1 MLNILILVTKAE
13 IGGAQ
18 MSVLNLAEELKKQG
32 NNVTV
37 AFGYGNFLSEEL
49 KKLDIPYYRFKKLVR
64 TNCPFKN
71 LLFLFEF
78 RNYLKFNNFD
88 IIHINS
94 SNALLAGVGAK
105 LSPLSPFRGE
115 RIRSSKPSGQSK
127 TKTVFTFRGMS
138 LLDSNYKKY
147 KFLKIIYRAYFKFL
161 LKYIDKKI
169 FVSKF
174 NYDFALK
181 EKIIKKGSVVYNGLN
196 KERLKFYDKKKVKN
210 LLADHLQIDLNNKFI
225 IGSIGRHCYAKNY
238 EFLINIFQDILKIN
252 PFAVCVIIGGFGEET
267 YKYKKLIKKLNLK
280 NKIFLTGEINNA
292 SKFISAFDLFTLVS
306 RYEGMPITLIES
318 LFAGLPILAT
328 RVGGIPEM
336 LNNNEQQL
344 FELNNKNDF
353 LKKFIALSQ
362 EEKIIKDIKRNNR
375 KLAEKYDIKNTVEG
389 YLKIYNPNF

>member
-32 NNVTV
+32 HNVTV
-37 AFGYGNFLSEEL
+37 AFGKGNFLSEEL
-49 KKLDIPYYRFKKLVR
+49 KPLNIPYYRFKKLVR
-64 TNCPFKN
+64 THNPFKN

-78 RNYLKFNNFD
+78 KNYLKLNNFD

-94 SNALLAGVGAK
+94 SNALTAGFGAK

-115 RIRSSKPSGQSK
+115 RI
-127 TKTVFTFRGMS
+127 KTVFTFRGMS
-138 LLDSNYKKY
+138 LLDSNYKKN
-147 KFLKIIYRAYFKFL
+147 KFLKIIYRAYFKFFL
-161 LKYIDKKI
+161 NFIDKKI

-181 EKIIKKGSVVYNGLN
+181 EKIIKKGNVVYNGLN
-196 KERLKFYDKKKVKN
+196 KEKLKFYDKKKVKN
-210 LLADHLQIDLNNKFI
+210 LLENHLQTDLGDKFI

-267 YKYKKLIKKLNLK
+267 DKYKKLIKKLNLK
-280 NKIFLTGEINNA
+280 NKVFLTGEINNA

-318 LFAGLPILAT
+318 LFAGLPILAS

-336 LNNNEQQL
+336 LNNDERQL

-353 LKKFIALSQ
+353 LKKFITLSQ
-362 EEKIIKDIKRNNR
+362 EEKIIKGIKKNNR
-375 KLAEKYDIKNTVEG
+375 ELAEKYDIKNTVEG
-389 YLKIYNPNF
+389 YLDVYRS

>member
-32 NNVTV
+32 HNVTV

-64 TNCPFKN
+64 THCPLKN

-78 RNYLKFNNFD
+78 KNYLKLNNFD

-94 SNALLAGVGAK
+94 SNALLAGIAAK
-105 LSPLSPFRGE
+105 LSK
-115 RIRSSKPSGQSK
+115 SKAK
-127 TKTVFTFRGMS
+127 TAFTFRGMS
-138 LLDSNYKKY
+138 LLDSNYKKN

-161 LKYIDKKI
+161 LKYIDKKV

-181 EKIIKKGSVVYNGLN
+181 EKIIKKGNVVYNGLN
-196 KERLKFYDKKKVKN
+196 KERLKFYDKQKVKN
-210 LLADHLQIDLNNKFI
+210 LLAAHLQTNLDNKFI

-375 KLAEKYDIKNTVEG
+375 KRAEKYDIKNTVEG